1 MIMIYKLGTRIGE
14 GRGLLENDLF
24 RLCLYN
30 YMSNIRFL
38 ILQPKLDVL
47 ILGVGSQKDVDVVRK
62 NVVPTLNKHRIG
74 HEIMNTVKSI

>member
-1 MIMIYKLGTRIGE
+1 
-14 GRGLLENDLF
+14 
-24 RLCLYN
+24 
-30 YMSNIRFL
+30 MSNIRFL

-74 HEIMNTVKSI
+74 HEIMNTVKSNNNTVKSI